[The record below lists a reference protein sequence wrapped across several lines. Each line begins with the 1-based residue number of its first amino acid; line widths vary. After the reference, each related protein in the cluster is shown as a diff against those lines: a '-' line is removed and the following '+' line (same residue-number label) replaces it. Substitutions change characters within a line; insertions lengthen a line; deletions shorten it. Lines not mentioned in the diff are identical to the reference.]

1 VNSALDAGLPLFGA
15 FGVETD
21 NVTQT
26 IGSNDVNVPRKQEED
41 AEKTKELESEVATE
55 AAH

>member
-1 VNSALDAGLPLFGA
+1 MNSALDAGLPLFGA